1 MTRTPPAPDGLPR
14 LSRGSHL
21 SPEAGAC
28 FMEYASLLAGEPWS
42 DQPKCTHPVVGEVAR
57 MVNDATSDAARSR
70 LVPLIPSVIGLT
82 SDDPRT
88 SALLVQ
94 RLVGEAE
101 AFGVTGPV
109 LRWHRRRA
117 RQRLRRLDAAG
128 ERRGAPRLRGLA
140 TFAYQEGPA
149 MRAVDTIGHA
159 VCGLPETRRDDALL
173 ALLVAAIETVRGA
186 SVTASPAPGPA
197 PRQGQEPTTR
207 R

>member
-1 MTRTPPAPDGLPR
+1 MTRTPSAPDGLPR

-57 MVNDATSDAARSR
+57 MVNDATSDAGRSR
-70 LVPLIPSVIGLT
+70 LVPLIPSVVGLT
-82 SDDPRT
+82 SEDPRT
-88 SALLVQ
+88 SPLLVD
-94 RLVGEAE
+94 RLVSEAE
-101 AFGVTGPV
+101 AMGVTGPV

-117 RQRLRRLDAAG
+117 RQRLRRLDVAG
-128 ERRGAPRLRGLA
+128 PGRPRRLRGLA

-149 MRAVDTIGHA
+149 MRAVDTVGHA
-159 VCGLPETRRDDALL
+159 VCGLPESRRDTALL
-173 ALLVAAIETVRGA
+173 ALLVAAIDTVRGA
-186 SVTASPAPGPA
+186 PVTASPAAEPARPRGP
-197 PRQGQEPTTR
+197 EPTTR